1 MRPNA
6 PLGGFGP
13 ERERAMLSHL
23 PILVTRALAVLPLP
37 ALRGLGWLLG
47 ALLYVLVGSRRRV
60 VDTNLRLCFPAW
72 SKQERRRHTFAC
84 FVYFAQAWLDRGWL
98 WHGRPNTVLK
108 RLRITG
114 AVEELSGT
122 APTVIFA
129 PHFVGLDAGWTAL
142 SQQLARGFTT
152 IYTRQANPVADAWIR
167 QGRQRFGPC
176 HLVAQLDGARPVI
189 ARLKAGE
196 PLYLLPDMNFDPKD
210 SLFVPFFG
218 NTAATVPSLSRFA
231 RLARAKIVPVLTR
244 MTRQGYEVEIL
255 PAWNDVP
262 SGDLMADTVLMNQRL
277 EAYIQTMPAQYYW
290 VHKRFKDQPEGVA
303 PPY

>member
-1 MRPNA
+1 
-6 PLGGFGP
+6 
-13 ERERAMLSHL
+13 MLSHI
-23 PILVTRALAVLPLP
+23 PILLTRALSVLPLP

-47 ALLYVLVGSRRRV
+47 ALLYGLVGSRRRV

-98 WHGRPNTVLK
+98 WQGRPETVLG
-108 RLRITG
+108 RLRISG
-114 AVEELSGT
+114 AVGELNGT

-129 PHFVGLDAGWTAL
+129 PHFVGLDAGCTAL
-142 SQQLARGFTT
+142 TQQLARGFTT
-152 IYTRQANPVADAWIR
+152 IYTRQANPVSDAWIR

-244 MTRQGYEVEIL
+244 MTYRGYEVEIL
-255 PAWNDVP
+255 PAWTDVP
-262 SGDLMADTVLMNQRL
+262 SGDLLADTVLMNERL

>member
-1 MRPNA
+1 
-6 PLGGFGP
+6 
-13 ERERAMLSHL
+13 MLSYV
-23 PILVTRALAVLPLP
+23 PILLTRGLAVLPLP

-47 ALLYVLVGSRRRV
+47 TLLYLLVGSRRRV
-60 VDTNLRLCFPAW
+60 VDTNLRLCFPVWAA
-72 SKQERRRHTFAC
+72 KERRRHTFAC

-98 WHGRPNTVLK
+98 WHGRPETVLK
-108 RLRITG
+108 RMRITG
-114 AVEELSGT
+114 AVGELAGT

-142 SQQLARGFTT
+142 TQQLARGFTT

-290 VHKRFKDQPEGVA
+290 VHKRFKDQPEGMA

>member
-1 MRPNA
+1 MQV
-6 PLGGFGP
+6 
-13 ERERAMLSHL
+13 LSHI
-23 PILVTRALAVLPLP
+23 PIVLTRVLAWLPLP
-37 ALRGLGWLLG
+37 ALRGLGGLLG
-47 ALLYVLVGSRRRV
+47 LLLYVAVGSRRRV

-72 SKQERRRHTFAC
+72 SDRERRRQTLSC

-98 WHGRPNTVLK
+98 WHGRPDMVLR

-114 AVEELSGT
+114 AVDELAGS
-122 APTVIFA
+122 APTVLFA

-142 SQQLARGFTT
+142 TQQMARGFTT
-152 IYTRQANPVADAWIR
+152 IYTRQANPVSDAWIR

-218 NTAATVPSLSRFA
+218 KTAATVPSLSRFA
-231 RLARAKIVPVLTR
+231 RLARAKIVPVVTR
-244 MTRQGYEVEIL
+244 MTRWGYEVEIL
-255 PAWNDVP
+255 PAWTDVP
-262 SGDLMADTVLMNQRL
+262 SGNLEADTVLMNQRL

-290 VHKRFKDQPEGVA
+290 VHKRFKDQPEGSA
-303 PPY
+303 SPY

>member
-1 MRPNA
+1 MR
-6 PLGGFGP
+6 G
-13 ERERAMLSHL
+13 LSHI
-23 PILVTRALAVLPLP
+23 PILLTRALAWLPLP
-37 ALRGLGWLLG
+37 VLRALGGLLG
-47 ALLYVLVGSRRRV
+47 VLLYVAVGSRRRV

-72 SKQERRRHTFAC
+72 SPSERRRQTFAC

-98 WHGRPNTVLK
+98 WHGRSDTLLR
-108 RLRITG
+108 RLRLTG
-114 AVEELSGT
+114 AIEELAGS
-122 APTVIFA
+122 APTVLFA

-142 SQQLARGFTT
+142 THQLTRGFTT
-152 IYTRQANPVADAWIR
+152 IYTRQANPVSDAWIR

-218 NTAATVPSLSRFA
+218 HTAATVPSLSRFA
-231 RLARAKIVPVLTR
+231 RLARAKVVPVVTR
-244 MTRQGYEVEIL
+244 MTSWGYEVEIL
-255 PAWNDVP
+255 PAWTDVP
-262 SGDLMADTVLMNQRL
+262 SGDLLADTVLMNQRL
-277 EAYIQTMPAQYYW
+277 EAYILTMPAQYYW

-303 PPY
+303 PPYL

>member
-1 MRPNA
+1 MSLLLSRVMAMPGTRFKIRSA
-6 PLGGFGP
+6 SIRPLGWVLGMLLFALAHARRHVVQVNLRHCFP
-13 ERERAMLSHL
+13 ELSDAERA
-23 PILVTRALAVLPLP
+23 ALARQHFVQ
-37 ALRGLGWLLG
+37 
-47 ALLYVLVGSRRRV
+47 VGQS
-60 VDTNLRLCFPAW
+60 LI
-72 SKQERRRHTFAC
+72 
-84 FVYFAQAWLDRGWL
+84 DRAWL
-98 WHGRPNTVLK
+98 WHAPLEVVRQ
-108 RLRITG
+108 RLQWTG
-114 AVEELSGT
+114 EVQQLAGEQ
-122 APTVIFA
+122 PTVIFA

-142 SQQLARGFTT
+142 TQQLARGFTT

-244 MTRQGYEVEIL
+244 MTRRGYEVEIL
-255 PAWNDVP
+255 PAWTDVP
-262 SGDLMADTVLMNQRL
+262 SGDLYADTVLMNQRL

>member
-1 MRPNA
+1 
-6 PLGGFGP
+6 
-13 ERERAMLSHL
+13 MLSHI
-23 PILVTRALAVLPLP
+23 PILLTRALSVLPLP

-47 ALLYVLVGSRRRV
+47 ALLYGLVGSRRRV

-98 WHGRPNTVLK
+98 WQGRPETVLG
-108 RLRITG
+108 RLRISG
-114 AVEELSGT
+114 AVGELNGT

-142 SQQLARGFTT
+142 TQQLARGFTT

-244 MTRQGYEVEIL
+244 MTYRGYEVEIL
-255 PAWNDVP
+255 PAWTDVP
-262 SGDLMADTVLMNQRL
+262 SGDLLADTVLMNERL

-290 VHKRFKDQPEGVA
+290 VHTRFKDQPEGVA

>member
-1 MRPNA
+1 
-6 PLGGFGP
+6 
-13 ERERAMLSHL
+13 MLSHI
-23 PILVTRALAVLPLP
+23 PILLTRALSVLPLP

-47 ALLYVLVGSRRRV
+47 ALLYGLVGSRRRV

-98 WHGRPNTVLK
+98 WQGRPETVLG
-108 RLRITG
+108 RLRISG
-114 AVEELSGT
+114 AVGELNGT

-142 SQQLARGFTT
+142 TQQLARGFTT
-152 IYTRQANPVADAWIR
+152 IYTRQANPVSDAWIR

-231 RLARAKIVPVLTR
+231 RLARAKIVPVITR
-244 MTRQGYEVEIL
+244 MTCRGYEVEIL
-255 PAWNDVP
+255 PAWTDVP
-262 SGDLMADTVLMNQRL
+262 SGDLLADTVLMNERL